1 MKSGANLEPARILGC
16 RAWPLPL
23 PLPDTA
29 PLTEPLGEV
38 TAEVVDWW
46 CCGSVW

>member
-1 MKSGANLEPARILGC
+1 MANLEPARILGD
-16 RAWPLPL
+16 RAWLLLL

-29 PLTEPLGEV
+29 PFTEPLGDV
-38 TAEVVDWW
+38 TADVVDW